1 MALSNGT
8 TEVWLRACGARL
20 SRQSLL
26 APRTFLRS
34 LAPRGGR
41 RLLHSSLVDFRQSGG
56 EHVELLLPVLAV
68 AVHPD
73 GRVEQGARVQA
84 APADASGALLL
95 DEPRPHQYLDVTGH
109 GLQFDLERGRELG
122 DQQWQTVEP
131 H

>member
-8 TEVWLRACGARL
+8 TEVWPRACGAPL

-26 APRTFLRS
+26 ASRAFLRS

-73 GRVEQGARVQA
+73 GRVEERARVQA

-109 GLQFDLERGRELG
+109 GLQ
-122 DQQWQTVEP
+122 
-131 H
+131 